1 MKKVFFMLMAA
12 IATTAMAQTIT
23 YEQIENST
31 DPKADFQKE
40 YSEYV
45 ASDGHTYKV
54 GDNITIGMPQS
65 NKTFAYMTS
74 ELGMASAVM
83 GGGPVPGINAQYAG
97 TDMEIKQIK
106 VQRNKKRGATVT
118 FRTYLAGL
126 GGVLVQIE
134 NCLASGE
141 IVSQGM
147 TPDKALAEL
156 KKAKDKLELEVI
168 TQQEFDSIKAELLPY
183 LK

>member
-1 MKKVFFMLMAA
+1 MKKSLFILLAA

-23 YEQIENST
+23 YEQIQNAT
-31 DPKADFQKE
+31 DPKAEFQKE

-65 NKTFAYMTS
+65 NKTFAFMTS
-74 ELGMASAVM
+74 ELDLSATIM
-83 GGGPVPGINAQYAG
+83 GDGGLTGISAKFARSN
-97 TDMEIKQIK
+97 MEIKQIK
-106 VQRNKKRGATVT
+106 VNRNKKRGASVI
-118 FRTYLAGL
+118 FRTYLSGL

-147 TPDKALAEL
+147 THDKALEEL
-156 KKAKDKLELEVI
+156 KKAKDKLELDII
-168 TQQEFDSIKAELLPY
+168 TQEEYNQIKADLMPY